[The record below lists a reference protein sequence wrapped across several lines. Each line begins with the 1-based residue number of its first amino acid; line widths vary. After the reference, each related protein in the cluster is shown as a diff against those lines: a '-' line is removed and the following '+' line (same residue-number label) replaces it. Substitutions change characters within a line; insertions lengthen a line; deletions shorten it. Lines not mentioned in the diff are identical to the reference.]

1 MNKIYNGQISAK
13 VTLPIYV
20 ISNQDIVF
28 GASGSIELRKNS
40 KSGQLIESF
49 DTNSDKVKISA
60 RELIIYPTNQ
70 LPYETEIYVVISDGF
85 ILSKVNGSS
94 FSEFSL
100 DGNKEFK
107 FQTEDSLGNF
117 LEGGTVISKEG
128 GRYTII
134 SDEKYEMNLTW
145 YEIYKA
151 IEKTQNDTGKNGWY
165 VPSLYELINY
175 KDHLKSEESYWTNTE
190 DTSEKA
196 YLLNI
201 NTNTPYIT
209 NKIESHLIRLFKKV
223 NY

>member
-1 MNKIYNGQISAK
+1 MGKIFNG
-13 VTLPIYV
+13 
-20 ISNQDIVF
+20 SNQAPVFSPIVLVSNQEIKF
-28 GASGSIELRKNS
+28 GSSGTIELRKNS
-40 KSGQLIESF
+40 KTGELIESF
-49 DTNSDKVKISA
+49 DILSDKIVISA
-60 RELIIYPTNQ
+60 WEIMIQPTNQ

-117 LEGGTVISKEG
+117 LEGGTVISKGG

-134 SDEKYEMNLTW
+134 SDKKYEMNLTW

-151 IEKTQNDTGKNGWY
+151 IEKTQNDTGKDGWY

-190 DTSEKA
+190 DTLEQA